1 MSITYY
7 VDYPCAVKEQ
17 VPPGRMLR
25 LLYGMERA
33 NEAMNKAR
41 GSNPEV
47 LAADVK
53 VSLSLKGRDRTGQ
66 LKIATVAEVTAQY
79 AELGKLA
86 TGCDGCRAKIEAG
99 AFGCRSKIDFPFSLK
114 AEALLMSRIHDSHG
128 DPSGSM
134 LCNYL
139 ENNGITGNRTGEMR
153 KLPAVFFESDKP
165 LVRRLEDG
173 RRISSNQIFELLF
186 LTEQITPNHC
196 RFLLGMLD
204 MFEPRLP
211 LDREL
216 TGLPN
221 LFVVQREDLGMP
233 VARVGLKL
241 TRNADEDQSTHQLI
255 GFFGALLF
263 GTEFHSNVWVK
274 V

>member
-1 MSITYY
+1 MPITYY
-7 VDYPCAVKEQ
+7 VDYPCEVKEL

-41 GSNPEV
+41 KADP
-47 LAADVK
+47 AATAAEVK

-66 LKIATVAEVTAQY
+66 LKVATVAEVTEQFS
-79 AELGKLA
+79 ELGKLA
-86 TGCDGCRAKIEAG
+86 ARCDGCRARIEST
-99 AFGCRSKIDFPFSLK
+99 AFGCRSRIDFPFSMK

-139 ENNGITGNRTGEMR
+139 ENNGITGNKPAEMR
-153 KLPAVFFESDKP
+153 NLPGVFFESDKP

-186 LTEQITPNHC
+186 LTEQISPNHC

-204 MFEPRLP
+204 MLEPRLP
-211 LDREL
+211 LDRDL
-216 TGLPN
+216 AGLPN

-233 VARVGLKL
+233 VARIGLKL
-241 TRNADEDQSTHQLI
+241 TRADDEDDCTHQLI

-263 GTEFHSNVWVK
+263 GTEFQNNVWVK

>member
-1 MSITYY
+1 MPITYY
-7 VDYPCAVKEQ
+7 VDYPCEVKEL

-41 GSNPEV
+41 KTDPAA
-47 LAADVK
+47 LASAVK

-66 LKIATVAEVTAQY
+66 LKVATVAEVTEQFS
-79 AELGKLA
+79 ELGKLA
-86 TGCDGCRAKIEAG
+86 PRCDGCRARIESI
-99 AFGCRSKIDFPFSLK
+99 AFGCRSRIDFPFSMK

-139 ENNGITGNRTGEMR
+139 ENNGITGNKPAEMR
-153 KLPAVFFESDKP
+153 NLPGVFFESDKP

-186 LTEQITPNHC
+186 LTEQISPNHC

-204 MFEPRLP
+204 MLEPRLP
-211 LDREL
+211 LDRDL
-216 TGLPN
+216 SGLPN
-221 LFVVQREDLGMP
+221 LFVVQREELGMP

-241 TRNADEDQSTHQLI
+241 TRADDEDDCTHQLI

-263 GTEFHSNVWVK
+263 GTEYQNSVWVK